1 MPSPCISVVVCT
13 YNRADILAIALRTLG
28 RQALDPA
35 QYEVI
40 VVDNNS
46 SDHTPRLV
54 AEFQQQ
60 QANLRYVRE
69 TRQGLAHARNRG
81 WHEARGS
88 YVAYTDDDCKLPP
101 QWLRVAYSIIAE
113 RQPLIFGGPYFPF
126 YLAGRPHWF
135 KDRYGAKNLGAQ
147 ARYLQNNEYL
157 SGGNIFFSRSLLA
170 GSGGFNPS
178 LGMAGD
184 AIAYGEETDLI
195 RRLRSANAG
204 LQLYYEPQLFVYHLV
219 RPEKFSL
226 AWRMRASFQAG
237 LYAAI
242 VFRQTQPAP
251 DYGRLTISSLRLAIG
266 MAKNIGISLFWR
278 DRQQYPFIQN
288 YVYEYITPRYVRGL
302 GMQYAQLQDPNRAL
316 HSDKVLN

>member
-13 YNRADILAIALRTLG
+13 YNRADILAISLRTLG

-46 SDHTPRLV
+46 SDYTPQLV

-60 QANLRYVRE
+60 QANLRYVCE

-81 WHEARGS
+81 WQEARGS

-157 SGGNIFFSRSLLA
+157 SGGNIFLCRPLLA
-170 GSGGFNPS
+170 NSGGFNPR
-178 LGMAGD
+178 LGMTGD

-195 RRLRSANAG
+195 RRLRATDAG

-226 AWRMRASFQAG
+226 AWRIRASFRAG
-237 LYAAI
+237 LYADM
-242 VFRQTQPAP
+242 VFRQSQCVPK
-251 DYGRLTISSLRLAIG
+251 YNRLLASSMRLIASMI
-266 MAKNIGISLFWR
+266 KNIVISLFRR
-278 DRQQYPFIQN
+278 DRQQYPFFQN
-288 YVYEYITPRYVRGL
+288 YVYEHVAPHYFQVL
-302 GMQYAQLQDPNRAL
+302 GSQYAQLQLRNR
-316 HSDKVLN
+316 